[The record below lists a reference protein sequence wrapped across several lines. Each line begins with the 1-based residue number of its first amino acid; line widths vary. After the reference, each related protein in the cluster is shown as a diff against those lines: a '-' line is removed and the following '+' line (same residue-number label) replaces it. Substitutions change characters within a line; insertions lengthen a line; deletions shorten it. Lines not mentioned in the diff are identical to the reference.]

1 MKLNI
6 PAADSIKFN
15 LADVWRESGNG
26 IRITDSE
33 GIIIAAN
40 PAFCDLFDK
49 PDTEI
54 VNQPF
59 YLLYHPNIQSEI
71 IKEYKDDISAKFIK
85 PQLERSA
92 ILWNGRKVWFEFSNS
107 LIKDSS
113 NNPLVL
119 SIVRDISERKE
130 NELALIKSERQYR
143 TLFNN
148 TSDSMFVCYLNYGKT
163 LSSFIEVNE
172 KACQILNYSMNEL
185 LQQNSLHIIFDNRE
199 DEILSF
205 IDKLN
210 SDKSIIFNAT
220 LSGKNGERIP
230 VEINSRLFDFN
241 DRPAILF
248 ISRDIAERQAF
259 EEKIKQRTEQL
270 RNLASKLQSIRE
282 EERKMI
288 SREIHDEL
296 GQMLTVLKIQ
306 ISLLSNKVNDNEI
319 IQNKFKSVEKLIDN
333 SIESVQKISSKLRPG
348 LLDELGLIPAIE
360 WQAQDFMDKTGI
372 ECECLLPKDELNLDQ
387 EKSTA
392 LFRIFQESIIN
403 TARHANASK
412 LIISLTQGNNELVLE
427 IKDNGKG
434 ITSNQ
439 ISDPKSLG
447 LLGMKERAF
456 ILGGS
461 VNIKSSMNNGTT
473 VKAVIPFINNK
484 SSKKL

>member
-1 MKLNI
+1 MKSI
-6 PAADSIKFN
+6 ISSADSIKFD
-15 LADVWRESGNG
+15 LVDVWRESGDG
-26 IRITDSE
+26 IRITDSD
-33 GIIIAAN
+33 GIVIAAN
-40 PAFCDLFDK
+40 PAFCNLFDK
-49 PDTEI
+49 TEAEI
-54 VNQPF
+54 INQYF
-59 YLLYHPNIQSEI
+59 YILYHPNIQPDI
-71 IKEYKDDISAKFIK
+71 IKEYKSDIRTNKIK
-85 PQLERSA
+85 PHLERSTV
-92 ILWNGRKVWFEFSNS
+92 LWNGRKVWFEFSNS
-107 LIKDSS
+107 LIRSTS
-113 NNPLVL
+113 NIPLVL
-119 SIVRDISERKE
+119 SIVRDVSDRKE
-130 NELALIKSERQYR
+130 NELGLIKSERQYR
-143 TLFNN
+143 TLFDN

-185 LQQNSLHIIFDNRE
+185 LQQNSLHLIFDNKE
-199 DEILSF
+199 DEILRF
-205 IDKLN
+205 IDRLN

-220 LSGKNGERIP
+220 LSGKNGEKIP

-241 DRPAILF
+241 NRPAILF
-248 ISRDIAERQAF
+248 ISRNIAERQAF
-259 EEKIKQRTEQL
+259 EEKIKQRTDQL

-306 ISLLSNKVNDNEI
+306 ISLLSNKVNDNDV
-319 IQNKFKSVEKLIDN
+319 IQNKFKSIEKLIDN

-372 ECECLLPKDELNLDQ
+372 DCECNLPKEELYLDQ

-412 LIISLTQGNNELVLE
+412 LIIHLREINNELVLE

-447 LLGMKERAF
+447 LLGMKERAL

-461 VNIKSSMNNGTT
+461 VEIKSSMNNGTI
-473 VKAVIPFINNK
+473 VKAVIPFIDNN

>member
-1 MKLNI
+1 MKSNI
-6 PAADSIKFN
+6 PSADSIKFD
-15 LADVWRESGNG
+15 LADVWMESGDG
-26 IRITDSE
+26 IRITDKE

-40 PAFCDLFDK
+40 PAFCHLFDK
-49 PDTEI
+49 PEAEI
-54 VNQPF
+54 INQPF
-59 YLLYHPNIQSEI
+59 YLLYHSNIQPEI
-71 IKEYKDDISAKFIK
+71 NKEYRNDINSKFIK
-85 PQLERSA
+85 PHLERKA
-92 ILWNGRKVWFEFSNS
+92 LLWNSRKVWLEFSNS

-113 NNPLVL
+113 NNTLVL

-130 NELALIKSERQYR
+130 NELSLIKSERQYR
-143 TLFNN
+143 ALFDN

-185 LQQNSLHIIFDNRE
+185 LQQNSLHVIFENKE
-199 DEILSF
+199 DEIISF
-205 IDKLN
+205 IDRLN
-210 SDKSIIFNAT
+210 SDKSIIFNAA
-220 LSGKNGERIP
+220 LSGKNAERIP

-241 DRPAILF
+241 ERPAILF
-248 ISRDIAERQAF
+248 ICRDIAERQAF
-259 EEKIKQRTEQL
+259 EEKIKQRTDQL
-270 RNLASKLQSIRE
+270 RNLASKLQSVRE
-282 EERKMI
+282 EERKLI

-306 ISLLSNKVNDNEI
+306 ISLLSNKVNDNDV
-319 IQNKFKSVEKLIDN
+319 IQNKFKSIEKLIDN

-372 ECECLLPKDELNLDQ
+372 DCECNLPKEELYLDQ

-403 TARHANASK
+403 AARHANASK
-412 LIISLTQGNNELVLE
+412 LIILLREINNELVLE

-447 LLGMKERAF
+447 LLGMKERAL

-461 VNIKSSMNNGTT
+461 VEIKSSMNNGTI
-473 VKAVIPFINNK
+473 VKAIIPFIDNN